1 MQISDLVI
9 EKQIPPLFRLGF
21 RPFFLAGAMFSLIS
35 LFIWGAFL
43 QGLIDFYPYGGSYFW
58 HMHEM
63 IYGFTCAII
72 AGFLLTAVQNW
83 TGIRGVSS
91 WQLLTL
97 LLLWLAGRVAMAI
110 PSLIGVTLSA
120 LVDILF
126 LPTVA
131 VVLAKPI
138 LRIKQYRNLI
148 FIPILS
154 VLTLLN
160 IAMHSQTHGF
170 VMLNIHYL
178 GLTTLLIITLLMSL
192 IAGRVTPM
200 FTANGTNTRKVNNIT
215 AIEVSCIMSL
225 LFLIINFTVAA
236 FIGLNSVFTAI
247 LFAWA
252 SSSQLARLVRWQPWK
267 TYQVPLLWSLHGSLL
282 LISLGLLLLSYSYLN
297 DNQNITNSWHLLTVG
312 GMAGLI
318 IAMISRVSLGHT
330 GRSLIPPKAMTIA
343 FIAIFSGAIVRTI
356 GPWLVPSNSMVF
368 YSVSISLWILAYGLF
383 CWYYGPM
390 LLSERIDG
398 RPG

>member
-21 RPFFLAGAMFSLIS
+21 RPFFLVGAMFSLIS

-110 PSLIGVTLSA
+110 PSLVGMTLSA

-252 SSSQLARLVRWQPWK
+252 SSSQLARLIRWQPWK
-267 TYQVPLLWSLHGSLL
+267 TYKVPLLWSLHGSLL

-343 FIAIFSGAIVRTI
+343 FIAIFASAIVRTI
-356 GPWLVPSNSMVF
+356 GPWLAPLNSMVF
-368 YSVSISLWILAYGLF
+368 YSVSITLWILAYALF